1 LSIGSVLALALV
13 CAILLVV
20 AIGWTLG
27 VGKLLGFARADRITL
42 LFCGSNKSLAS
53 GLPIASVLFS
63 GGTLAL
69 LVLPLM
75 LYHQMQIIV
84 GAMIATR
91 LARRSD

>member
-1 LSIGSVLALALV
+1 VVLLALAL
-13 CAILLVV
+13 
-20 AIGWTLG
+20 GWTWGLG
-27 VGKLLGFARADRITL
+27 KVLGFARADRITL

-53 GLPIASVLFS
+53 GLPIASVIFS

-75 LYHQMQIIV
+75 LYHQIQIIT

-91 LARRSD
+91 LARAED

>member
-1 LSIGSVLALALV
+1 M
-13 CAILLVV
+13 
-20 AIGWTLG
+20 
-27 VGKLLGFARADRITL
+27 GKALGFKKPDRITL

-75 LYHQMQIIV
+75 LYHQLQIIV

-91 LARRSD
+91 IARRSD